1 MKIIRYFYKSIHAFF
16 YDRLGSDKHT
26 SDSASISI
34 LTLLLVIIVLILTNI
49 VFITAFNFNILK
61 ESNQWVIFIS
71 ILILYLAIRFF
82 LIKIIKN

>member
-34 LTLLLVIIVLILTNI
+34 LAMLLVIIVLILTNI
-49 VFITAFNFNILK
+49 VFITAFNFNILN
-61 ESNQWVIFIS
+61 ESNQWLIFIS
-71 ILILYLAIRFF
+71 ILILYLIIRFY
-82 LIKIIKN
+82 LIKIINN

>member
-1 MKIIRYFYKSIHAFF
+1 MKIISYFYKSTYAFF

-26 SDSASISI
+26 SDLASISI
-34 LTLLLVIIVLILTNI
+34 LAMLLVIIVLILTNI
-49 VFITAFNFNILK
+49 VFITTFNFNILK

-71 ILILYLAIRFF
+71 ILILYLAIRFS

>member
-1 MKIIRYFYKSIHAFF
+1 MKTIRYIYKSIYDFF
-16 YDRLGSDKHT
+16 YDRLGSDKNT

-34 LTLLLVIIVLILTNI
+34 LTMLLVIIVLILINI
-49 VFITAFNFNILK
+49 IFITAFNFNILK

-71 ILILYLAIRFF
+71 ILILYLAIRFS

>member
-1 MKIIRYFYKSIHAFF
+1 MKIIRNIYKSIYAFF
-16 YDRLGSDKHT
+16 YDRLGSDKNT

-34 LTLLLVIIVLILTNI
+34 LTMLLVIIVLILINLI
-49 VFITAFNFNILK
+49 FITAFNFNILK

-71 ILILYLAIRFF
+71 ILILYLVIRFS